1 MISYRVEKRGASRYA
16 AVSKPEG
23 VTIRDHM
30 ESEIQAWL
38 FIRSRYWLDISQ
50 EMQNYKVQH
59 TIQNYEKLAALLRH
73 YHSASV
79 RPFMI
84 REEKRDEKFVRHY

>member
-1 MISYRVEKRGASRYA
+1 MVTYRVEKRGASRYA
-16 AVSKPEG
+16 AVTSPEF

-38 FIRSRYWLDISQ
+38 FIRSRYWLDITQ
-50 EMQNYKVQH
+50 QMQKYKTQP
-59 TIQNYEKLAALLRH
+59 TIQNYETMAALLRH

-84 REEKRDEKFVRHY
+84 KEERRV